1 MNVVE
6 FRYGENMSGVLKFEY
21 TVNPDISVLSSESA
35 VRKTERFIRETR
47 RFADADSFLLKL
59 AEGLMRKL
67 PALDLSKELRSGP
80 DCYRL
85 ETADGEHVLYFKLG
99 FSFQTHLRVAPKDIV
114 FFRYLD
120 KENNGRRNDQSF
132 AAYLR
137 ANKPFGARLF
147 ADKLFSDPADFNKL
161 YTLSCADQ
169 VNFPLLNEEQTA
181 IVETEDKNILVQGVA
196 GSGKTNICINK
207 LVFTACRDYT
217 GRTLYT
223 TYSRGLLLDTRAKTD
238 AFNHN
243 LKTFARDYAEG
254 RVVFADRDHKKA
266 IENRFAM
273 TFPELEDAR
282 IVARIRA
289 ISEYLDHK
297 VDYFLIEDLYN
308 KFAGRAEA
316 VDEGYFIKKYVKNI
330 KNHQLVGKLARV
342 NYLSHE
348 VIFKEI
354 YGMILGCCNPAAP
367 QQLLTLEEY
376 TAKREDSFNR
386 PECEVIYSLA
396 KDYAQHLQASNLSDN
411 NLMSRKL
418 LTKAESIPKYSLAVI
433 DEVQDMTEVSLCLMK
448 TVSRKLFCVGDA
460 LQMINPSY
468 FSFAYLKNL
477 LFEKDIVSVAEL
489 KNNYRNTRR
498 IADIIDRLGTINI
511 GRFGTHSFVLKGES
525 VDAEAE
531 TSAIYVR
538 DPSFLAAAAKENFD
552 NFTVIVAGN
561 KEKEELRKLL
571 KRQEILTVSEIKG
584 LERETVVLCR
594 VLSDNAD
601 KWAALERTALNRK
614 RADENSVYRYY
625 FNLFYVGASRA
636 KNHLYVAETAPIPL
650 FERFFQEN
658 FDTMSAEE
666 AVARLGAV
674 VNKVETDQEELVE
687 RVGQFIN
694 LGQYDN
700 ARFAANKI
708 PDDIERTLQLDK
720 IDVFEEYISHGKY
733 REAGIRYWEL
743 GRPDEAKKQFSLS
756 GDTTLS
762 ELVDACAGG
771 GASALDADIV
781 RYYTEVEG
789 NEPARKL
796 ILETL
801 WNDAKRLAERQ
812 REIQQTVKR
821 IKERNHG

>member
-1 MNVVE
+1 
-6 FRYGENMSGVLKFEY
+6 MSGVLKLEY
-21 TVNPDISVLSSESA
+21 TVQPDITVLSSESA

-59 AEGLMRKL
+59 AEGLMLKL
-67 PALDLSKELRSGP
+67 PAFDVTKEAHSLP

-85 ETADGEHVLYFKLG
+85 ETEDGTQVFYFKLG
-99 FSFQTHLRVAPKDIV
+99 FSLPSGHRVAPKDIV
-114 FFRYLD
+114 FFHYLD
-120 KENNGRRNDQSF
+120 QENSGRHNDQTF

-137 ANKPFGARLF
+137 AKKPFGVRVY
-147 ADKLFSDPADFNKL
+147 ADKHLCEPADFNKL

-169 VNFPLLNEEQTA
+169 VNFPLLNAEQAA

-207 LVFTACRDYT
+207 LIFTACRDYA

-223 TYSRGLLLDTRAKTD
+223 TYSRGLLLDTRAKAD
-238 AFNHN
+238 AFNNN
-243 LKTFARDYAEG
+243 LKTFARSYAEG
-254 RVVFADRDHKKA
+254 KVVFADRDRKKA

-273 TFPELEDAR
+273 TFPEQEEKK
-282 IVARIRA
+282 IIARIRA
-289 ISEYLDHK
+289 ISDYLDHK

-308 KFAGRAEA
+308 RLAGRAEA
-316 VDEGYFIKKYVKNI
+316 VDEGYFVKKYVKNI

-354 YGMILGCCNPAAP
+354 YGMILGCCNPAEP
-367 QQLLTLEEY
+367 QKLLSLEEY
-376 TAKREDSFNR
+376 IARREDSFTR

-396 KDYAQHLQASNLSDN
+396 KDYAQHLLSAGLADN
-411 NLMSRKL
+411 NLMSRRL
-418 LTKAESIPKYSLAVI
+418 LAKADALPKYSLAVV

-448 TVSRKLFCVGDA
+448 AVSRKLFCVGDA

-477 LFEKDIVSVAEL
+477 LFEKDVVSVAEL

-498 IADIIDRLGTINI
+498 IADIVDRLGTVNI
-511 GRFGTHSFVLKGES
+511 ARFGTHSFVLKGES
-525 VDAEAE
+525 VEADAE
-531 TSAIYVR
+531 TSAVYVR
-538 DPSFLAAAAKENFD
+538 GEGFLAAAAKENFD
-552 NFTVIVAGN
+552 HFTVIVAGQR
-561 KEKEELRKLL
+561 EKEELRKLL

-584 LERETVVLCR
+584 LERETVVLYR

-601 KWAALERTALNRK
+601 KWAALERTVLNRK

-636 KNHLYVAETAPIPL
+636 KNHLFVAETAGIPL
-650 FERFFQEN
+650 FEDFFKEK
-658 FDTMSAEE
+658 FDALSVGD
-666 AVARLGAV
+666 AVKKLGAV
-674 VNKVETDQEELVE
+674 VAKVETDQEELIE

-708 PDDIERTLQLDK
+708 PDDIERTLQLDR
-720 IDVFEEYISHGKY
+720 IDVFEQYISHGKY

-743 GRPDEAKKQFSLS
+743 GRPDEAKKQFALS
-756 GDTTLS
+756 GDTTLT

-796 ILETL
+796 IIETVM
-801 WNDAKRLAERQ
+801 NEAKRLAERQ
-812 REIQQTVKR
+812 RDILHTVKR
-821 IKERNHG
+821 IKERKHG